1 MKDKYYI
8 KDVCEIGKV
17 EFIDVVNTLKQV
29 SPDFKPKGGLNAELD
44 FNLFRAVCQKY
55 SIDVNEDGGITIY
68 KNTDGGK
75 VNFAPTNVIHKAKPL
90 MTYNEVSLEEYN
102 TLKCDKIDPVK
113 IRTEM
118 SQLPT
123 DVNLAFKVVD
133 AMPGEKTILNDS
145 LVHDFNYLKALFNP
159 YNFAIVPVNLGRR
172 IRDQID
178 PFFTKMYVTDKFNNK
193 IIAFNKEKSL
203 YAFIINV

>member
-17 EFIDVVNTLKQV
+17 EFIDVVNTLKKV

-44 FNLFRAVCQKY
+44 FNLFRAVCQRY

-75 VNFAPTNVIHKAKPL
+75 VNFAPTNVIQKPKQL
-90 MTYNEVSLEEYN
+90 MGYNEVSLAEYN
-102 TLKCDKIDPVK
+102 ELKCEKLDPVK
-113 IRTEM
+113 VRTEM
-118 SQLPT
+118 NQLPT
-123 DVNLAFKVVD
+123 DVRVAFKVIE
-133 AMPGEKTILNDS
+133 ALPGEKTILNDN
-145 LVHDFNYLKALFNP
+145 LIHDFNYLKALFNP
-159 YNFAIVPVNLGRR
+159 YNFAIVPINLGRR

-178 PFFTKMYVTDKFNNK
+178 PFFTKMYVTDNFNNK